1 MLRRSFEKVWNKPS
15 LDSITSGPR
24 GCFRPAFQNPK
35 LLEFTVS
42 IRISTMNPSK
52 RPQKGAKHAKKEDEE
67 KSHRKQTSSGN
78 RPKGVSLWIDPRRY
92 CAIYSGSY

>member
-1 MLRRSFEKVWNKPS
+1 
-15 LDSITSGPR
+15 
-24 GCFRPAFQNPK
+24 
-35 LLEFTVS
+35 
-42 IRISTMNPSK
+42 MNPPK
-52 RPQKGAKHAKKEDEE
+52 WPQKGAKHAKKEDEE